1 MTAPIIPCLDH
12 EIQINHLDE
21 AIAKFVTGEID
32 YIVCTGV
39 REDTRE
45 NIFQITRKL
54 LCFLQACYTTVEFG
68 SPGQRGPVG
77 IIVYDDVKKTM
88 LDFIDAFEAH
98 HGLRSHEQP
107 EKMFIYIGGC
117 TVRVTEFKDPG
128 NQEIV
133 MAEEFVFPN
142 ATEMLALATAT
153 RDAIKLAEREKEDRL
168 VAKWNK
174 KVMILWD
181 KTLPKVAA
189 LIQKAAVA
197 GESTVVVYD
206 NSDQDMSSDDLD
218 SVEEGVSRK
227 LHRFLQDKGYTVVKD
242 STDLY
247 TCLTVVII
255 PKS

>member
-1 MTAPIIPCLDH
+1 
-12 EIQINHLDE
+12 
-21 AIAKFVTGEID
+21 
-32 YIVCTGV
+32 
-39 REDTRE
+39 
-45 NIFQITRKL
+45 
-54 LCFLQACYTTVEFG
+54 
-68 SPGQRGPVG
+68 
-77 IIVYDDVKKTM
+77 
-88 LDFIDAFEAH
+88 
-98 HGLRSHEQP
+98 
-107 EKMFIYIGGC
+107 
-117 TVRVTEFKDPG
+117 
-128 NQEIV
+128 

-218 SVEEGVSRK
+218 SVEEEVSRK
-227 LHRFLQDKGYTVVKD
+227 LHHFLQDKGYTVVKD